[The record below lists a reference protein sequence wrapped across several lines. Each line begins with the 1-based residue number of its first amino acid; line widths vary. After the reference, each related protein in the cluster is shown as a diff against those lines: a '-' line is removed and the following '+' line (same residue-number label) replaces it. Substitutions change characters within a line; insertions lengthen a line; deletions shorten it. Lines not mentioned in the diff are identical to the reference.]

1 MAFKKIVAQRLFD
14 SYKISRPSL
23 TTCRICSST
32 MTKSM
37 ASPNPE
43 RIAPDPGEGAFFR
56 RSLHRSSLFQSLA
69 TSSEL
74 RSFPIG
80 EKLRQELRGMDIGRD
95 RIRLDGLISP
105 PQQKSF
111 PEMESELAEEEK
123 FTVADAKKVMRLA
136 QLEVVKSR
144 LRQMENDWIS
154 YPEFFQICNG
164 ASSNSDQA
172 LEFAKMLDQSG
183 IVIVLGNVVFLKPD
197 KVVKAMEGLM
207 PMPLAQP
214 NDPQMMKEFQQMD
227 EKKSAIDKKAESL
240 VQRELWCGL
249 GFFVIQTAAFMRLTF
264 WELTWD
270 VMEPICFYVT
280 SFYCMAGYAFFLR
293 TSKEPTYEGFFHSRF
308 SAKQKK
314 LMKLHNFDLQRYN
327 ELRKA
332 CDPHSSI
339 PTGNTLTLH
348 STPMMSTT

>member
-1 MAFKKIVAQRLFD
+1 
-14 SYKISRPSL
+14 
-23 TTCRICSST
+23 
-32 MTKSM
+32 MTKSIGSS
-37 ASPNPE
+37 SPDK
-43 RIAPDPGEGAFFR
+43 IAPDPGEGGYFR
-56 RSLHRSSLFQSLA
+56 RSLHRSSF
-69 TSSEL
+69 SS
-74 RSFPIG
+74 RRIS
-80 EKLRQELRGMDIGRD
+80 KLRGMDIARD
-95 RIRLDGLISP
+95 RLRLDGVISP
-105 PQQKSF
+105 PQTQQQSF
-111 PEMESELAEEEK
+111 PEIDTDSEEDK
-123 FTVADAKKVMRLA
+123 FTVADARKVLRLA
-136 QLEVVKSR
+136 QLEVVKSK
-144 LRQMENDWIS
+144 LRQMSKDWIT
-154 YPEFFQICNG
+154 YPEFIQICNG
-164 ASSNSDQA
+164 ACSNPDQA
-172 LEFAKMLDQSG
+172 LGFAKMLDQSG

-214 NDPQMMKEFQQMD
+214 NDPQLMKELKQME
-227 EKKSAIDKKAESL
+227 EKKSAIDKKAKSL

-280 SFYCMAGYAFFLR
+280 TFYCMAGYAFFLR

-308 SAKQKK
+308 TAKQKK

-339 PTGNTLTLH
+339 PAGNTANTLTFH
-348 STPMMSTT
+348 SSAVMSTA

>member
-1 MAFKKIVAQRLFD
+1 
-14 SYKISRPSL
+14 
-23 TTCRICSST
+23 
-32 MTKSM
+32 MTKSRA
-37 ASPNPE
+37 ASNPD
-43 RIAPDPGEGAFFR
+43 RIAPDPGDGGLIR
-56 RSLHRSSLFQSLA
+56 RSIHRSSLFQSLEN
-69 TSSEL
+69 SPEL
-74 RSFPIG
+74 RSISIG

-95 RIRLDGLISP
+95 RIKLDGLISP
-105 PQQKSF
+105 PQQQS
-111 PEMESELAEEEK
+111 LAEMKSDADEEK
-123 FTVADAKKVMRLA
+123 FTVADAKKVLRLA
-136 QLEVVKSR
+136 QLEVVKSK
-144 LRQMENDWIS
+144 LRQMEKDWIS
-154 YPEFFQICNG
+154 YPEFYQICNG

-214 NDPQMMKEFQQMD
+214 NDPQMMKEFQQME
-227 EKKSAIDKKAESL
+227 EKKSAIDKKAELL

-308 SAKQKK
+308 TAKQKK

-332 CDPHSSI
+332 CDPHSSV

-348 STPMMSTT
+348 STPTMSTA

>member
-1 MAFKKIVAQRLFD
+1 MAFKKLVAQRLFD

-23 TTCRICSST
+23 STCRICSST

-95 RIRLDGLISP
+95 RIRLDALISP
-105 PQQKSF
+105 PQQKLL
-111 PEMESELAEEEK
+111 PEIESEAEEEK

-154 YPEFFQICNG
+154 FPEFFQICNG

-172 LEFAKMLDQSG
+172 IEFAKMLDQSG
-183 IVIVLGNVVFLKPD
+183 IVLVLGNVVFLKPD
-197 KVVKAMEGLM
+197 KVGFLLFFFSDSCFF
-207 PMPLAQP
+207 PL
-214 NDPQMMKEFQQMD
+214 
-227 EKKSAIDKKAESL
+227 
-240 VQRELWCGL
+240 
-249 GFFVIQTAAFMRLTF
+249 
-264 WELTWD
+264 
-270 VMEPICFYVT
+270 
-280 SFYCMAGYAFFLR
+280 
-293 TSKEPTYEGFFHSRF
+293 
-308 SAKQKK
+308 
-314 LMKLHNFDLQRYN
+314 
-327 ELRKA
+327 
-332 CDPHSSI
+332 
-339 PTGNTLTLH
+339 
-348 STPMMSTT
+348 